1 MKILVAVLLAALCAC
16 ALGQSRN
23 DPLTSREVDLLRDT
37 AQQPPQRIRLL
48 ISFAEQRMLAAER
61 LRNPARPGFT
71 DPDKV
76 SDLLGELAAV
86 VDELDDNLA
95 MYNGHSEDL
104 RHALR
109 HVLDAEEKF
118 LKRLNALEDG
128 APPQQKRSFAA
139 ALADAS
145 ESVRSSRES
154 AQAMLTDQ
162 IAKKGEAKEKEKI
175 DHHENKKTAG
185 TRDSDPE
192 HD

>member
-1 MKILVAVLLAALCAC
+1 VKILAALLFAALCAS
-16 ALGQSRN
+16 AQGQTRN
-23 DPLTSREVDLLRDT
+23 DPLNNREVDLLRDT
-37 AQQPPQRIRLL
+37 AQEPPHRIRLL
-48 ISFAEQRMLAAER
+48 ISFAEQRMVAAER
-61 LRNPARPGFT
+61 LRNPAGPGFT

-76 SDLLGELAAV
+76 ADLLGELAAV
-86 VDELDDNLA
+86 VDEMDDNLA

-109 HVLDAEEKF
+109 HVLDADEKF
-118 LKRLNALEDG
+118 LKRLNSLEDG
-128 APPQQKRSFAA
+128 APPQQKRRFAA

-162 IAKKGEAKEKEKI
+162 IAKKGEAKGKEKI
-175 DHHENKKTAG
+175 DRHENKKTTG

-192 HD
+192 PY